1 MSINR
6 ELSKFYK
13 KQGLT
18 GKHLRSALKYD
29 RRAVRQNI
37 ASTTRYGVPSD
48 TLWVVFVWFNTPQG
62 AEYWNARC
70 V

>member
-1 MSINR
+1 MSINNQ
-6 ELSKFYK
+6 LSKFYRN
-13 KQGLT
+13 QGLT

-37 ASTTRYGVPSD
+37 ASPVCYGVPSD
-48 TLWVVFVWFNTPQG
+48 SLWDAFVWFNTPQG
-62 AEYWNARC
+62 DEYWDARC

>member
-1 MSINR
+1 MSINK

-18 GKHLRSALKYD
+18 SKHLRSALKYD

-37 ASTTRYGVPSD
+37 ASITCSGVPAD
-48 TLWVVFVWFNTPQG
+48 TLWDAYVWFSTPQG
-62 AEYWNARC
+62 DEYWNTRC